1 MFCGQQKTGLRSLV
15 VEIVDVV
22 KIRSD
27 KLLNRQKGGF
37 WMEQYWMPKKLD
49 FKNLKLC
56 LDNYTADFLYI
67 RLVGSMGGTVK
78 INEDLKDRA
87 LDFRREESGLY
98 LLIDSREIFHFP
110 LKDYQEGF
118 SLAYE
123 RVEPTKDGVGK
134 MVMLS
139 QGIDPYDLSLPGP
152 RRSFLRIVLDHHL
165 MEVFFRGRVNLKF
178 HSWWDKPYWK
188 HWTVDKPGN

>member
-1 MFCGQQKTGLRSLV
+1 
-15 VEIVDVV
+15 
-22 KIRSD
+22 
-27 KLLNRQKGGF
+27 
-37 WMEQYWMPKKLD
+37 MEQYWMPKRLD
-49 FKNLKLC
+49 FKNLRLC
-56 LDNYTADFLYI
+56 LDNYIADFLYI

-134 MVMLS
+134 MVILS
-139 QGIDPYDLSLPGP
+139 QGIDPYDPNLPEP

-165 MEVFFRGRVNLKF
+165 MEVFFMGRVNLKF
-178 HSWWDKPYWK
+178 HSWWDKPNWK
-188 HWTVDKPGN
+188 FWTVDKPGN